1 MRIISGH
8 ARGTQLATFDG
19 KDIRPTSDR
28 VRGAIFSILT
38 SQLGSF
44 NQLRILDIFAGTGA
58 MGLEALSRCAAEAIF
73 IDQGQQA
80 NKLIQTNYRRCHCD
94 SNYHIIKQSAQ
105 KALPRLQGQCFDVI
119 FIDPP
124 YGKNLLPEIIQLI
137 GQYQLLAP
145 AGIICAEEQ
154 KKTLLP
160 QQIAHYNQIDRRRY
174 GATEIL
180 LYKNTGTET
189 LPQPD
194 KD

>member
-1 MRIISGH
+1 MRIISGL

-19 KDIRPTSDR
+19 SEIRPTSDR

-80 NKLIQTNYRRCHCD
+80 NKLIQTNCQRCRCNKNYR
-94 SNYHIIKQSAQ
+94 IINQSAQ
-105 KALPRLQGQCFDVI
+105 ESLPHLQGQCFDVI

-124 YGKNLLPEIIQLI
+124 YGKNLLPKIIHLI
-137 GQYQLLAP
+137 GQHHLLAP

-154 KKTLLP
+154 KAAIIP
-160 QQIAHYNQIDRRRY
+160 QQISSYEQTDIRHY
-174 GATEIL
+174 GATSIY
-180 LYKNTGTET
+180 LYKQTGKET
-189 LPQPD
+189 L
-194 KD
+194 